1 MIESL
6 LFSALGF
13 LVAMGL
19 AMAIAPALWRR
30 AEHLERRRI
39 EAALPLTREEMEGEI
54 DAVRAE
60 SAMAVRRVEMKADAL
75 RKRSAADLVKINV
88 LNDRVRDLEEEC
100 AARMAEI
107 ERGKQEQEAL
117 NTTLAAREGELREQ
131 SARLADLTHNLAEQ
145 MNELQRLNRVN
156 DELSI
161 TASTLKIDLVA
172 RETEVERL
180 NNTISALR
188 TQRREA
194 ERLAREATA
203 EKVELENAL
212 RLERTRVSDL
222 QGRVER
228 LLRDL
233 SDRDQMLERRERE
246 MAHQQLSDSIPTA
259 SAAVAQIGMTS
270 GPAEEG
276 KAHMLAR
283 QEAVIDSA
291 EADELQQRIDTLA
304 DTWSRRRSRKG
315 DKGRQDDEALREEI
329 SAIAARMVRL
339 VAEREGPG
347 SPIEQV
353 LAQPLREL
361 PGLDSAA
368 RPESLADR
376 VATLRTAS

>member
-145 MNELQRLNRVN
+145 MNEVQRLNRVN

-259 SAAVAQIGMTS
+259 SAAVAQIGMTN

-276 KAHMLAR
+276 KGHMLAR

-361 PGLDSAA
+361 PGMDSTA

>member
-75 RKRSAADLVKINV
+75 RKRCAADLVKINV
-88 LNDRVRDLEEEC
+88 LNDRIRDLEEEC

-145 MNELQRLNRVN
+145 MNEVQRLNRVN

-361 PGLDSAA
+361 PGMDSTA

>member
-1 MIESL
+1 
-6 LFSALGF
+6 
-13 LVAMGL
+13 MGL

-117 NTTLAAREGELREQ
+117 NTTPAAREGELREQ

-145 MNELQRLNRVN
+145 MNEVQRLNRVN

-203 EKVELENAL
+203 GKVELENAL

-246 MAHQQLSDSIPTA
+246 LAHQRPDSIPTA
-259 SAAVAQIGMTS
+259 SAAGAQIVMTS
-270 GPAEEG
+270 GAAGEDEAYMSAP
-276 KAHMLAR
+276 
-283 QEAVIDSA
+283 QEAVIDAA
-291 EADELQQRIDTLA
+291 EADELQQRIDTLS

-315 DKGRQDDEALREEI
+315 DKGRQDDDALREEI

-361 PGLDSAA
+361 PGLDPTP

-376 VATLRTAS
+376 VEALRTAS

>member
-75 RKRSAADLVKINV
+75 RKRCAADLVKINV
-88 LNDRVRDLEEEC
+88 LNDRIRDLEEEC

-145 MNELQRLNRVN
+145 MNEVQRLNRVN